1 MGLESTLFKREY
13 KYDKRFINVCI
24 MRIRFGKRNLITQNG
39 YKMYIFKM
47 MQDIVKK
54 NVCNY
59 INLLEGIG
67 CIEIPDRDEVIADC
81 FVMLYKCISKF
92 RISPKNSFYFYF
104 NKSLSRNFYRAYQ
117 KEVRNSGVELTD
129 AIATMHPNLR
139 TNGDFDT
146 IETLMDSLYFDA
158 IDKRITRSRL
168 LGQRTSE
175 FLKKNKDITV
185 NQYSKSLKKIKEII
199 NFYKEHNQF

>member
-1 MGLESTLFKREY
+1 MGLERTLFKKEY
-13 KYDKRFINVCI
+13 KYDKSFINICI
-24 MRIRFGKRNLITQNG
+24 MRIRFGKRSQKTQNG

-59 INLLEGIG
+59 LNLLESIG
-67 CIEIPDRDEVIADC
+67 CYELPNRDEIVADC
-81 FVMLYKCISKF
+81 YVMLDKCISKF
-92 RISPKNSFYFYF
+92 KISKKNSFYFYF

-117 KEVRNSGVELTD
+117 KEMRNSGIELTD
-129 AIATMHPNLR
+129 AISTMHPNLR

-146 IETLMDSLYFDA
+146 METLMDNLYFND

-175 FLKKNKDITV
+175 FLKENKDITI
-185 NQYSKSLKKIKEII
+185 NQYSKSLKRIKEII
-199 NFYKEHNQF
+199 LYYQTNNQF